1 MDPLLSPPMA
11 DCVLQRVHSK
21 DGVIFGIRLKQ
32 QGWWPSMK
40 KQSKKHCFAL
50 EKKSPRVNEQLT
62 T

>member
-1 MDPLLSPPMA
+1 MA